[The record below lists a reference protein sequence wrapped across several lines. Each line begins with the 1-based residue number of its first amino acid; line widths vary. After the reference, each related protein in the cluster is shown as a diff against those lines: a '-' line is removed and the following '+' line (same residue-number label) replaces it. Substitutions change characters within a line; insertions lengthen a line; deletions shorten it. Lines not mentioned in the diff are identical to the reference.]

1 MMGLLLAAATATLPP
16 GPVDFK
22 AQDMR
27 IEPKDHRVFLDGD
40 VHLTRGD
47 LHVTGDHAV
56 ADYKKPG
63 APKKA
68 ARRQAVQA
76 SLGGE
81 AVDHFT
87 VDGKVHVQR
96 GSRTA
101 DGERGVL
108 DVPGQTLVLTG
119 TPDLPPVLRDGAE
132 TLSGERILLRLDSE
146 DVDVVR
152 PRLILRRSLPAEGA
166 PAGKTATRVIVEAA
180 RLQLLKERQVAEFR
194 DDVVVRR
201 GDAVVKSPRMD
212 ARYDKDGQLTRL
224 EMRGG
229 VDLKQGDR
237 RATGQ
242 NADYDALQK
251 TMVLTGDPK
260 LYDRGD
266 VLSGDRIDLAL
277 DTKEV
282 RVVKAK
288 GRLHP
293 EAHKEETA
301 APAPGGD
308 HRSEQHRAEQSREE
322 GQQ

>member
-1 MMGLLLAAATATLPP
+1 MMALLFAAAAATLPP

-27 IEPKDHRVFLDGD
+27 IEPKSHRVFLDGD

-47 LHVTGDHAV
+47 LNVTGDHAV
-56 ADYKKPG
+56 ADYKKQG
-63 APKKA
+63 ATQKTTRRKA
-68 ARRQAVQA
+68 AQA

-96 GSRTA
+96 GTRTA
-101 DGERGVL
+101 DGEKGVL
-108 DVPGQTLVLTG
+108 DVPEQTLILTG
-119 TPDLPPVLRDGAE
+119 TPALPPVLRDGSE

-152 PRLILRRSLPAEGA
+152 PKLTLRRSLPAEGA
-166 PAGKTATRVIVEAA
+166 PSGKTASRVVVEAA

-194 DDVVVRR
+194 DDVVLRR

-242 NADYDALQK
+242 SADYDALLK
-251 TMVLTGDPK
+251 TLVLTGDPK

-266 VLSGDRIDLAL
+266 VLSGDKIDLAL
-277 DTKEV
+277 ETREV
-282 RVVKAK
+282 RVEKAK

-293 EAHKEETA
+293 EAHKEE
-301 APAPGGD
+301 G
-308 HRSEQHRAEQSREE
+308 RE
-322 GQQ
+322 

>member
-1 MMGLLLAAATATLPP
+1 MMALSVAAAATAATLPP
-16 GPVDFK
+16 GPLDFN
-22 AQDMR
+22 AHDMR

-47 LHVTGDHAV
+47 LNVTGDHAV
-56 ADYKKPG
+56 ADYKKQG
-63 APKKA
+63 TTKKATKKA
-68 ARRQAVQA
+68 ANYKAPQA
-76 SLGGE
+76 GE

-96 GSRTA
+96 GTRTA
-101 DGERGVL
+101 DGDRGVL

-119 TPDLPPVLRDGAE
+119 TPAVPPVLRDGSE
-132 TLSGERILLRLDSE
+132 TLSGDRILLRLDSE
-146 DVDVVR
+146 DIDVVR
-152 PRLILRRSLPAEGA
+152 PKLTLHRSLPAEGA
-166 PAGKTATRVIVEAA
+166 PAGKTGSRVVVEAA
-180 RLQLLKERQVAEFR
+180 RLQLLKERRVAEFR

-212 ARYDKDGQLTRL
+212 ARYDKDGQVTRL

-242 NADYDALQK
+242 NADYDALLK
-251 TMVLTGDPK
+251 TLVLTGDPK

-266 VLSGDRIDLAL
+266 VLTGDKIDLAL
-277 DTKEV
+277 ETKEV
-282 RVVKAK
+282 RVEKAK

-293 EAHKEETA
+293 EAHKEE
-301 APAPGGD
+301 
-308 HRSEQHRAEQSREE
+308 

>member
-1 MMGLLLAAATATLPP
+1 MMALLLAAAAAALPA
-16 GPVDFK
+16 GPLDFN

-47 LHVTGDHAV
+47 LNVTGDHAV
-56 ADYKKPG
+56 ADYKKEG

-68 ARRQAVQA
+68 AKRKATQA

-96 GSRTA
+96 GTRTA

-119 TPDLPPVLRDGAE
+119 TPALPPVLRDGSD

-152 PRLILRRSLPAEGA
+152 PTLTLRRALPAEGA
-166 PAGKTATRVIVEAA
+166 PAARAAGTQSATRSATPVVVEAA
-180 RLQLLKERQVAEFR
+180 RLQLLKERHVAEFR

-201 GDAVVKSPRMD
+201 GDAVVKSPRLD

-229 VDLKQGDR
+229 VNLKQGDR

-242 NADYDALQK
+242 SADYDALK
-251 TMVLTGDPK
+251 KILVLTGDPK

-277 DTKEV
+277 ESKEV
-282 RVVKAK
+282 RVQKAK
-288 GRLHP
+288 GRLRP
-293 EAHKEETA
+293 EAH
-301 APAPGGD
+301 
-308 HRSEQHRAEQSREE
+308 REE
-322 GQQ
+322 QQ

>member
-1 MMGLLLAAATATLPP
+1 MMALLLAAAAATLPP
-16 GPVDFK
+16 GPVDFN

-27 IEPKDHRVFLDGD
+27 IEPKEHRVFLDGD

-47 LHVTGDHAV
+47 LNVTGDHAV
-56 ADYKKPG
+56 ADYKKEG

-68 ARRQAVQA
+68 ARRKAAQSTV
-76 SLGGE
+76 GGE

-96 GSRTA
+96 GARTA

-108 DVPGQTLVLTG
+108 DVPGQTLLLTG
-119 TPDLPPVLRDGAE
+119 TPELPPVLRDGSE

-152 PRLILRRSLPAEGA
+152 PRLVLRRSLPAEGA
-166 PAGKTATRVIVEAA
+166 AAPAKAATRVVVEAA
-180 RLQLLKERQVAEFR
+180 RLQLLKERHVAEFR

-201 GDAVVKSPRMD
+201 GDAVVRSPRMD

-237 RATGQ
+237 RATSKS
-242 NADYDALQK
+242 ADYDALLK
-251 TMVLTGDPK
+251 TLVLTGDPR

-266 VLSGDRIDLAL
+266 VLAGERIDLAL
-277 DTKEV
+277 ETKEV
-282 RVVKAK
+282 RVEKAK

-293 EAHKEETA
+293 EAHREETA
-301 APAPGGD
+301 PGGA
-308 HRSEQHRAEQSREE
+308 RRAEQSRGE

>member
-1 MMGLLLAAATATLPP
+1 MMALLFAVAAASSSAPAALPP
-16 GPVDFK
+16 GPLDFK
-22 AQDMR
+22 AQEMR

-47 LHVTGDHAV
+47 LNVTGDHAV
-56 ADYKKPG
+56 ADYKKQG

-68 ARRQAVQA
+68 GKRKAAQA

-96 GSRTA
+96 GTRTA
-101 DGERGVL
+101 DGDRGVL

-119 TPDLPPVLRDGAE
+119 TPALPPVLRDGSE
-132 TLSGERILLRLDSE
+132 TLSGDRILLRLDSE

-152 PRLILRRSLPAEGA
+152 PKLTLRRSLPAEGA
-166 PAGKTATRVIVEAA
+166 PSGKPGTRVVVEAA
-180 RLQLLKERQVAEFR
+180 RLQLLKERHVAEFR

-201 GDAVVKSPRMD
+201 GDAVVRSPRMD
-212 ARYDKDGQLTRL
+212 ARYDKDGQLTKL

-229 VDLKQGDR
+229 VDLKEGDR

-242 NADYDALQK
+242 NADYDALLK
-251 TMVLTGDPK
+251 TLVLTGDPK
-260 LYDRGD
+260 PYDRGD
-266 VLSGDRIDLAL
+266 VLTGDKIDLAL
-277 DTKEV
+277 ESKEV
-282 RVVKAK
+282 RVQKAK

-293 EAHKEETA
+293 EAHKEE
-301 APAPGGD
+301 
-308 HRSEQHRAEQSREE
+308 
-322 GQQ
+322 QQ

>member
-1 MMGLLLAAATATLPP
+1 MALLLAAAAAALPP
-16 GPVDFK
+16 GPLDFK
-22 AQDMR
+22 AEEMR

-47 LHVTGDHAV
+47 LTVTGDHAV
-56 ADYKKPG
+56 ADYRKAG
-63 APKKA
+63 APKARKHQA
-68 ARRQAVQA
+68 AQA

-96 GSRTA
+96 GVRTA

-119 TPDLPPVLRDGAE
+119 TPEVQPVLRDGSE

-152 PRLILRRSLPAEGA
+152 PKLTLHRSLPAEGA
-166 PAGKTATRVIVEAA
+166 PSARTAGTRVVVEAA
-180 RLQLLKERQVAEFR
+180 RLQLLKARHVAEFR

-212 ARYDKDGQLTRL
+212 ARYDKDNQLTRL

-229 VDLKQGDR
+229 VDLKQGER

-242 NADYDALQK
+242 NADYDALLK
-251 TMVLTGDPK
+251 TLVLTGDPR

-266 VLSGDRIDLAL
+266 VLSGDKIDLAL
-277 DTKEV
+277 ETQEV
-282 RVVKAK
+282 RVEKAK

-293 EAHKEETA
+293 EAHKEEGA
-301 APAPGGD
+301 
-308 HRSEQHRAEQSREE
+308 Q
-322 GQQ
+322 

>member
-1 MMGLLLAAATATLPP
+1 MMALLIAAAAATLPP

-47 LHVTGDHAV
+47 LYVTGDHAV
-56 ADYKKPG
+56 AEYKKDG
-63 APKKA
+63 AAKKPARRKA
-68 ARRQAVQA
+68 AQA

-96 GSRTA
+96 GARTA
-101 DGERGVL
+101 DGDRGVL

-119 TPDLPPVLRDGAE
+119 TPDLPPVLRDGSE

-146 DVDVVR
+146 DVEVVR
-152 PRLILRRSLPAEGA
+152 PKLILRHSLPAEGA
-166 PAGKTATRVIVEAA
+166 PAAKAGTRVVVEAA
-180 RLQLLKERQVAEFR
+180 RLQLLKDRHLAQFR

-229 VDLKQGDR
+229 VDLKQGER

-242 NADYDALQK
+242 SADYDAIQRTL
-251 TMVLTGDPK
+251 VLVGDPK

-266 VLSGDRIDLAL
+266 VLSGDKIDLAL

-282 RVVKAK
+282 RVEKAK

-293 EAHKEETA
+293 EAH
-301 APAPGGD
+301 
-308 HRSEQHRAEQSREE
+308 RAEQSGGES
-322 GQQ
+322 QQ

>member
-1 MMGLLLAAATATLPP
+1 MMALLLAAATAGLPP

-47 LHVTGDHAV
+47 LNVTGDHAV
-56 ADYKKPG
+56 ADYKKAG

-68 ARRQAVQA
+68 VKHKAAPSA
-76 SLGGE
+76 SVGGE

-87 VDGKVHVQR
+87 VDGKVHVER
-96 GSRTA
+96 GTRTA
-101 DGERGVL
+101 DGDRGVL

-119 TPDLPPVLRDGAE
+119 TPELPPVLRDGSE
-132 TLSGERILLRLDSE
+132 TLSGDRILLRLDSE
-146 DVDVVR
+146 DVEVVR
-152 PRLILRRSLPAEGA
+152 PRLTLRRSLPEEGA
-166 PAGKTATRVIVEAA
+166 PTGKPGTRVVIEAA
-180 RLQLLKERQVAEFR
+180 RLQLLKERHLAEFR
-194 DDVVVRR
+194 DEVVVRR

-212 ARYDKDGQLTRL
+212 ARYDQDGQLTKL

-229 VDLKQGDR
+229 VDLRQGDR
-237 RATGQ
+237 RATGKS
-242 NADYDALQK
+242 ADYDALKK

-266 VLSGDRIDLAL
+266 VLTGDRIDLAL
-277 DTKEV
+277 ETKEV
-282 RVVKAK
+282 RVEKAK

-293 EAHKEETA
+293 EAH
-301 APAPGGD
+301 
-308 HRSEQHRAEQSREE
+308 QEE
-322 GQQ
+322 GQR

>member
-1 MMGLLLAAATATLPP
+1 MMALLLAAATAGLPP

-47 LHVTGDHAV
+47 LNVTGDHAV
-56 ADYKKPG
+56 ADYKKAG

-68 ARRQAVQA
+68 VKHKAGPSA
-76 SLGGE
+76 SVGGE

-87 VDGKVHVQR
+87 VDGKVHVER
-96 GSRTA
+96 GTRTA
-101 DGERGVL
+101 DGDRGVL

-119 TPDLPPVLRDGAE
+119 TPELPPVLRDGSE
-132 TLSGERILLRLDSE
+132 TLSGDRILLRLDSE
-146 DVDVVR
+146 DVEVVR
-152 PRLILRRSLPAEGA
+152 PKLTLRRSLPAEGA
-166 PAGKTATRVIVEAA
+166 PAGKPGTRVVVEAA
-180 RLQLLKERQVAEFR
+180 RLQLLKERHLAEFR

-212 ARYDKDGQLTRL
+212 ARYDQDGQLTRL

-229 VDLKQGDR
+229 VDLRQGDR

-242 NADYDALQK
+242 NADYDALKK

-266 VLSGDRIDLAL
+266 VLTGDRIDLAL
-277 DTKEV
+277 ETKEV
-282 RVVKAK
+282 RVEKAK

-293 EAHKEETA
+293 EAHKEE
-301 APAPGGD
+301 
-308 HRSEQHRAEQSREE
+308 
-322 GQQ
+322 GQR